1 MSNQT
6 TRRSWHP
13 PFTLPPLLIEVGA
26 SESCELLNSFW
37 MGPSGSQHPNGV
49 QGPHIQTQRSRKTVF
64 IPRGARV
71 FTPRSTTALLE
82 RRDPQTRFERCYVSI
97 LLNDEFLGL
106 YEFLPELDVLLDPR
120 EACVGRLLA
129 RPFRELEEE
138 ILDHVREVNVPIL
151 AAPRIDLVI
160 QGMIP
165 DVLHTLRA
173 KSAGKIGRDGG

>member
-1 MSNQT
+1 
-6 TRRSWHP
+6 
-13 PFTLPPLLIEVGA
+13 
-26 SESCELLNSFW
+26 
-37 MGPSGSQHPNGV
+37 MGCKDLTYKHN
-49 QGPHIQTQRSRKTVF
+49 
-64 IPRGARV
+64 AREK
-71 FTPRSTTALLE
+71 PYSYRAGLEYSHRSTTALLE